1 MLKQD
6 REYTVYKHTSPSGK
20 VYVGITCQDVK
31 RRWQNGFGYFNNE
44 YFTRAIVKYGWDNFV
59 HEILYTG
66 LCLEEAKTK
75 EKECIKLW
83 RSNEEEFGYNLS
95 DGGEAHSG
103 CKFSEETRKK
113 MSESHIGKTYTMSE
127 ETKQKIS
134 AALKGKK
141 KSEEHIRKLK
151 EHRIPPE
158 QRKKISQT
166 LDYIKR
172 SVQCIE
178 TGEVFESAYDA
189 KRKYGMHPASINR
202 ACKTG
207 GRAHGYHWIFTSDNL
222 QANTEITIE
231 TKESIAS

>member
-1 MLKQD
+1 MLKSD
-6 REYTVYKHTSPSGK
+6 RKYTVYKHTSPSGK

-31 RRWQNGFGYFNNE
+31 RRWQNGFGYLNNG

-59 HEILYTG
+59 HEILDTG
-66 LCLEEAKTK
+66 LSLEEAKRK
-75 EKECIKLW
+75 EKEYIKLW
-83 RSNEEEFGYNLS
+83 RSNERMFGYNLS
-95 DGGEAHSG
+95 EGGESHNG
-103 CKFSEETRKK
+103 CKFSEESRKK
-113 MSESHIGKTYTMSE
+113 MSEAHIGKTYVMPD

-151 EHRIPPE
+151 GHRIPLE

-172 SVQCIE
+172 PVQCVE

-189 KRKYGMHPASINR
+189 KRKYNMHPASINR

-207 GRAHGYHWIFTSDNL
+207 GRAHGYHWKFTSDNL